1 MEVGVA
7 MTFIQSAVISNR
19 ELSPLEIDGDV
30 VGAWTFTW
38 NSGTETPD
46 LTDHSGNGN
55 DLTQA
60 GTLRY
65 TAVGNLDGVH
75 VGSGNQFNAPVTPD
89 LRLYGDMTIEVITGW
104 AGKGPVNDILVGHF
118 LGGEAEA
125 NNALYLIKNGQT
137 NGQGLT
143 WFIEYGAA
151 ADDDNVQFPQ
161 VEPNGAPTLITFVRD
176 DFLNVRGF
184 LNGHLIQVGAQT
196 QVPTGGTAGYL
207 QIGTSDP
214 IEDASVAGVYI
225 SNVARSDA
233 NVLARAKAAGFTR

>member
-1 MEVGVA
+1 
-7 MTFIQSAVISNR
+7 MTFIRTSTNR
-19 ELSPLEIDGDV
+19 ELSPLEIDGNV

-46 LTDHSGNGN
+46 LTDQSGNGN

-75 VGSGNQFNAPVTPD
+75 VGSGNQFVTDPGALNAAA
-89 LRLYGDMTIEVITGW
+89 LRLYGSMTIEVITGW